1 MRKLS
6 HSELLNRQQKQVET
20 PETIPLSIVLH
31 DVRSLYNVGSIFRTA
46 DGAGV
51 EKIWLCGITGTPG
64 TERSRIEKTALG
76 AEKKVPWEYQKD
88 SLSVIRELKA
98 NGYEIVLLEQIEESI
113 SYQDYQPKSP
123 VCLVMGNEIS
133 GVSDELLALADRAIE
148 IEMSGLK
155 NSLNVTVAFG
165 IIAYHLKNCFRM
177 MSSPR
182 RRGSSD
188 RLARFH
194 LATYE

>member
-6 HSELLNRQQKQVET
+6 HSELLSRQQKHIQT
-20 PETIPLSIVLH
+20 SETIPLSVVLN

-76 AEKKVPWEYQKD
+76 AEKKVSWEHRKD

-98 NGYEIVLLEQIEESI
+98 KNYEIVLLEQIEESI
-113 SYQDYQPKSP
+113 PYQEYQPEKP

-133 GVSDELLALADRAIE
+133 GVSEELLSLADYAIE

-165 IIAYHLKNCFRM
+165 VVAYHIRNCFKNVLR
-177 MSSPR
+177 
-182 RRGSSD
+182 
-188 RLARFH
+188 
-194 LATYE
+194 